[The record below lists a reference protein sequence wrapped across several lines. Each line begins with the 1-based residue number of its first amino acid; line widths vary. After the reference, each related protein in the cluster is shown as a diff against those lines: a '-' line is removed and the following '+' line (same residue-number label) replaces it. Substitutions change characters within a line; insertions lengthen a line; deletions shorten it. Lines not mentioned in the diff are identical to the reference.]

1 MDEKDEKKD
10 KNISSSET
18 STHASSTP
26 VATDVES
33 VHRDGAESVSGE
45 SIATSEP
52 VPEGGHVKE
61 KTGALVGKI
70 NNLVTTD
77 LSIIEDSY
85 RVVEIRSYSHI
96 SLCEYPNSS
105 HFLLAR

>member
-10 KNISSSET
+10 KKISSSET

-26 VATDVES
+26 AATDVDS
-33 VHRDGAESVSGE
+33 VHGDGAESVSGE
-45 SIATSEP
+45 STATSEP

-85 RVVEIRSYSHI
+85 RVVEIRSYSHT
-96 SLCEYPNSS
+96 SLCECPNS
-105 HFLLAR
+105 FYFFPAR